1 MFRRT
6 PPTCL
11 CSSFRIVVLPRPT
24 PPHKRTIDPTCRPA
38 DRLSKALF
46 WAGHSW
52 MPGWFDIKQVECLQA
67 IALRGNLK
75 GKGAT
80 LLSFPLW
87 HPYPPPPGK
96 PPMTRCRCCITGAA
110 SSRRPDSSGVS
121 HSRIRV
127 HPCSSVVGNS
137 CAPSGGG
144 RIWATVY
151 PGLCS
156 SVPLPSADS
165 FCAVRGI

>member
-1 MFRRT
+1 EASTKSFMFRRT

-75 GKGAT
+75 GKSEEHTSELQSRGHLVCR
-80 LLSFPLW
+80 LLLE
-87 HPYPPPPGK
+87 K
-96 PPMTRCRCCITGAA
+96 KKLIT
-110 SSRRPDSSGVS
+110 
-121 HSRIRV
+121 
-127 HPCSSVVGNS
+127 SV
-137 CAPSGGG
+137 
-144 RIWATVY
+144 R
-151 PGLCS
+151 
-156 SVPLPSADS
+156 
-165 FCAVRGI
+165 

>member
-80 LLSFPLW
+80 FLSFPVW
-87 HPYPPPPGK
+87 HPISNTNRKAPDDTLQVLYHRRRVKQAPRLVRRLAFPNPCPSVFICGWK
-96 PPMTRCRCCITGAA
+96 LLRPFGAWA
-110 SSRRPDSSGVS
+110 GFGG
-121 HSRIRV
+121 
-127 HPCSSVVGNS
+127 PC
-137 CAPSGGG
+137 
-144 RIWATVY
+144 T
-151 PGLCS
+151 
-156 SVPLPSADS
+156 
-165 FCAVRGI
+165 